1 MGCTV
6 CTPCGGFL
14 SPSHGIIQV
23 WVAGVCPSCRVRKL
37 GILLSIQCC
46 SRTHRGMGGMQVI
59 NLHPYKHTTATLLV
73 HSHWVMSPMKQRSV
87 CGMGWEA
94 TPHTVL
100 SIQSRSGLA
109 VVWGWHYCDT
119 CVTVYDV
126 SGLVTLLRIEMRG
139 TSDTWPLV
147 AQQSCQRM
155 GLIQRRP

>member
-1 MGCTV
+1 
-6 CTPCGGFL
+6 
-14 SPSHGIIQV
+14 
-23 WVAGVCPSCRVRKL
+23 
-37 GILLSIQCC
+37 
-46 SRTHRGMGGMQVI
+46 MGGMQVI

-94 TPHTVL
+94 TRTPSCQSSLALVL
-100 SIQSRSGLA
+100 LWCGGGTTAAHSA
-109 VVWGWHYCDT
+109 
-119 CVTVYDV
+119 TVYDV